1 LSSNDDND
9 ADADADADAAE
20 EVCSLISRT
29 DIPDI
34 GVRLID
40 SSPRPTVVV
49 VTCCRR
55 RPMSTMKCQT
65 IAVIS

>member
-9 ADADADADAAE
+9 DNDADADADAAE

-34 GVRLID
+34 VVRLID
-40 SSPRPTVVV
+40 SS
-49 VTCCRR
+49 
-55 RPMSTMKCQT
+55 TMKCQI